1 MQVPSGLAQGRQ
13 VPTASIYK
21 VAHAGY
27 LAVSPWKGKLEVEL
41 PAKRQRR
48 RGLHGNHAA
57 DPYKGNLRRACCQ
70 GSNRGSSAK
79 KRFQSKG
86 CFSQALLGKE
96 KERVGGKGG
105 QRGQAVRLGRASLF
119 QAEGS
124 KTRVKSMSSHAPGIW
139 ILSHRQGATPVGE
152 RSATGECYFRTP
164 GDKTGDRG
172 R

>member
-1 MQVPSGLAQGRQ
+1 MQVPGGLAQGRQ

-48 RGLHGNHAA
+48 HGPHGNHAA

-86 CFSQALLGKE
+86 CFSQALLGEE
-96 KERVGGKGG
+96 KARVAGKGG

-119 QAEGS
+119 QAERS
-124 KTRVKSMSSHAPGIW
+124 KTRVSPCLHTPQGSGFYLTGKEQ
-139 ILSHRQGATPVGE
+139 RQ
-152 RSATGECYFRTP
+152 
-164 GDKTGDRG
+164 
-172 R
+172 